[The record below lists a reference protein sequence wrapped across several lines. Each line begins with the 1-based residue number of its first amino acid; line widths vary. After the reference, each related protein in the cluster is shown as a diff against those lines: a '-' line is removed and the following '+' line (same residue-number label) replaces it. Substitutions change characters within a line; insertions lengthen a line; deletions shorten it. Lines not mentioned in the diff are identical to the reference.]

1 VKQISLQTN
10 FFPCLHWI
18 NIRKAKPPPEAWTN
32 NYNILLL
39 LEKLF
44 LGNELRENRF
54 EQKLL

>member
-1 VKQISLQTN
+1 LQTN